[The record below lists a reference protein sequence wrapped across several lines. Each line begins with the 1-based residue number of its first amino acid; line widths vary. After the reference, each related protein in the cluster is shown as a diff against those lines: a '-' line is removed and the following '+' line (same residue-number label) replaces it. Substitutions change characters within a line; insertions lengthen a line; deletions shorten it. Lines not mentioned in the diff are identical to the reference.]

1 MARAEW
7 RTMGGIKLITREK
20 GAEESEAIL
29 SQKTLEEQGGTEAQ
43 GA

>member
-7 RTMGGIKLITREK
+7 RRMGGIKLLMREK
-20 GAEESEAIL
+20 GAEQSEAIL
-29 SQKTLEEQGGTEAQ
+29 SQKALEEQGGTEAQ